1 MSGSEQSDKKEKNAK
16 DEQNQADY
24 ISILNQLHQIMEK
37 QHTLRQ
43 ALLNKMLSKKD
54 QAVPVVVVDKGLDSL
69 IQRLKEVERHIEK
82 IETGLSPSE
91 RKTEEYT
98 IHDQLETLE
107 HEKKVLQE
115 YVEELEEWSAN
126 RDMAI
131 SVLETWIKTFEAER
145 ERFISEIAEYREK
158 VEQWQALLEFAES
171 MASSDKRYL
180 ILKVLAYNQTPVSI
194 SKLEGMVPGSLIEL
208 SAAIDDLIEAGLI
221 RRTENRKLE
230 LVDQETTLWLISE

>member
-1 MSGSEQSDKKEKNAK
+1 MSGSEQAEKNDKSSEAEK
-16 DEQNQADY
+16 NQADY
-24 ISILNQLHQIMEK
+24 FSILNQLHQIMEK
-37 QHTLRQ
+37 QHRLRQ

-54 QAVPVVVVDKGLDSL
+54 QAVPVVVVDQRLDSL
-69 IQRLKEVERHIEK
+69 IQALKEVEKNVER
-82 IETGLSPSE
+82 IETELSPPQTE
-91 RKTEEYT
+91 TEEYT
-98 IHDQLETLE
+98 VQDQLETLE
-107 HEKKVLQE
+107 HEKKVLEE

-194 SKLEGMVPGSLIEL
+194 SKLEGMVPGSITEL
-208 SAAIDDLIEAGLI
+208 STAIDDLVEAGLI

>member
-1 MSGSEQSDKKEKNAK
+1 MSGSEQAEKKSRKSE
-16 DEQNQADY
+16 EEMNQTDY
-24 ISILNQLHQIMEK
+24 FSLLNQLHQIMEK
-37 QHTLRQ
+37 QHRLRQ

-54 QAVPVVVVDKGLDSL
+54 QAVPTVVVDQRLDSL
-69 IQRLKEVERHIEK
+69 IQNLKELEK
-82 IETGLSPSE
+82 HVDRIETAIRPPQSE
-91 RKTEEYT
+91 NEDYT
-98 IHDQLETLE
+98 LQDQLETLE
-107 HEKKVLQE
+107 HEKRVLKE

-180 ILKVLAYNQTPVSI
+180 ILKVLAYNQSPVSI
-194 SKLEGMVPGSLIEL
+194 SKLEGMVPGSLVEL
-208 SAAIDDLIEAGLI
+208 STAIEDLIEAGLI
-221 RRTENRKLE
+221 RKTENRKLE